1 MSDSRNNIP
10 EEEPLG
16 GFYDEEEEKKKLDSA
31 KDFARDR
38 KDDILDLKDNI
49 DNVKDVIEQMKNRA
63 NESSSSENQNR
74 SNETT
79 SNDNNL
85 KGENSSSDVSEGL
98 GDKTNTSQ
106 SLGNETGSE
115 TLGTETGGN
124 ITGETASVNA
134 GTGGAGTAGT
144 GTAGAGTAGTGT
156 AATGAGTAGTGT
168 AAAGAGT
175 AGTGTAAAGAGT
187 AGAGTA
193 AAGAGTAAGGAS
205 TAAGVAAAAPAIP
218 VIIIAILIIIFVIGL
233 IGFFTVMPGL
243 ILGKL
248 KSFGLAIAGKIKGFA
263 TGDTK
268 IVTQDDIQSVAQYIQ
283 NLGYDIQTYGFADVK
298 YKKKTKKELEDN
310 DVKQTREIKKIIPV
324 NNDKGN
330 DYLTAY
336 ISADAQTYVSAQFS
350 LWGALQ
356 SAWDNLTSAEDKSI
370 DQESKGLIN
379 IVNNGGD
386 VYTNNDVVQ
395 NAENYAKVD
404 TKKRK
409 LYIYSNAIDFL
420 IYKHRYGKVYS
431 YDLEDWTAMYGRPL
445 ELFIALHTSTM
456 MPDLSQQIATNKKF
470 NTKVNIEL
478 INTQMDYDVELNDK
492 DGNKI
497 KFSHDSEKYPDPNEP
512 SIQNMNKFID
522 YFLKN
527 GVNPSDRGTY
537 DDILSE
543 IEDESKDNPEAKFK
557 FFQGMWKA
565 GKDAE
570 VWWNLTH
577 QFNYVGIA
585 ENILSTSSYD
595 FESARLLGS
604 ATMSKDPGTFTIDG
618 VSFSGTQCLELARL
632 IANGIANQTMYYPV
646 IRDVTDHWFY
656 GTIDFMGTTGKVTHG
671 AYRRARIVEKRI
683 KYAAD
688 DNTTD
693 KSTADTSD
701 QTDGFDE
708 DYLDMNSLTQ
718 QVIDD
723 YKSETEKMRAD
734 AKEKAKTN
742 PAGQPVKG
750 ASDATPKANANSAP
764 DSAEVQN
771 ELATRISFRDSQ
783 ATRAEDILN
792 NNSNADQDEDS
803 IDKRFD
809 IYLNTRMSSKDDNG
823 GVFYQAAEPELL
835 GPSDDIK
842 KVFSGKYYQ
851 YDGTAE
857 TAKKI
862 AAAKSIDKGKT
873 TYIYDG
879 DEYDIEQEDIDEKK
893 EAEKARKDG
902 DLDNDYYSSP
912 MAKKKVDF
920 TKNQKLAMQA
930 LAMLDSM
937 KTHAGDEAYKN
948 LKELFYS
955 LKYFTE
961 EQLTTKEKQVLL
973 WIADNGER
981 GEVRNWNA
989 ELQAQNNQNEQS
1001 NQNKSKEKSEKD
1013 KTEYKLILKNLNQ
1026 DNMKIV
1032 APDDATASYS
1042 DGILT
1047 LTFTQMSEDTYK
1059 ILNYR
1064 YNGLKNVDDK
1074 SYTGSFTKIDKD
1086 LLTGYTMY
1094 IKGVKDPGKTEFKRG
1109 DTIADVATGMTDFG
1123 NEDNGK
1129 IEIVFHNEEG
1139 SPHDSIEEY
1148 MNSNYT
1154 KTDEENLKKQKEIEE
1169 TKSGYIYSGS
1179 ASMFGGISGG
1189 NYSGPLPTGTGFELM
1204 FNFLIQ
1210 VEGGYT
1216 NDPHDSG
1223 GKTNWGIIESEARR
1237 HGYTGDMRN
1246 LTQDFAKSIYWTDY
1260 YLANNLDKIKDER
1273 VALTILDVS
1282 VNSGVGTGIK
1292 LARRA
1297 LKNMGVSIE
1306 ENTKA
1311 DQVFLDAINSVDP
1324 LQFCNIYSQIQRAN
1338 YNRIV
1343 AASPEKGKFLKGW
1356 MNRVDQKDATIKN
1369 MQATSSTSTNQ
1380 SEGAQNEAT
1389 TTG

>member
-144 GTAGAGTAGTGT
+144 GT
-156 AATGAGTAGTGT
+156 
-168 AAAGAGT
+168 AGAGT

-356 SAWDNLTSAEDKSI
+356 SAWDNLTSAEDKSL

-879 DEYDIEQEDIDEKK
+879 DEYDIEQEDIDEKQ

-1001 NQNKSKEKSEKD
+1001 NQNKAKEKSEKD

-1042 DGILT
+1042 DGILK

-1094 IKGVKDPGKTEFKRG
+1094 IKGVKDPGRTEFKRG
-1109 DTIADVATGMTDFG
+1109 DTIADVANGMTDFG

-1179 ASMFGGISGG
+1179 ASIFGGSGG

-1204 FNFLIQ
+1204 LNFLFQ
-1210 VEGGYT
+1210 SEGGYT
-1216 NDPHDSG
+1216 NDPNDHG
-1223 GKTNWGIIESEARR
+1223 GKTTWGITEGEARS

-1246 LTQDFAKSIYWTDY
+1246 LTQDFAKNIFYQDY
-1260 YLANNLDKIKDER
+1260 YLGNNLDKIKDER
-1273 VALTILDVS
+1273 VALAILDIS
-1282 VNSGVGTGIK
+1282 VTGGTGRGIK

-1297 LKNMGVSIE
+1297 LKSMGVNIE

-1311 DQVFLDAINSVDP
+1311 NQEFIDAVNSVDP
-1324 LQFCNIYSQIQRAN
+1324 LQFCHAYAQIQRAF
-1338 YNRIV
+1338 YNSIV
-1343 AASPEKGKFLKGW
+1343 QHDETQRKFLKGW
-1356 MNRVDQKDATIKN
+1356 LDRVDRQEATIRN
-1369 MQATSSTSTNQ
+1369 MQATSSASQ
-1380 SEGAQNEAT
+1380 SEST

>member
-106 SLGNETGSE
+106 SLGNKTGSE

-134 GTGGAGTAGT
+134 GTGGAGTG
-144 GTAGAGTAGTGT
+144 GAGTAGTGT
-156 AATGAGTAGTGT
+156 AGTGT
-168 AAAGAGT
+168 
-175 AGTGTAAAGAGT
+175 AGAGT

-570 VWWNLTH
+570 VWWNLAH

-585 ENILSTSSYD
+585 ENILSGEYD
-595 FESARLLGS
+595 FESARATGS

-618 VSFSGTQCLELARL
+618 ISFSGTQCLELARL

-693 KSTADTSD
+693 KSKADTSD

-708 DYLDMNSLTQ
+708 DYLDMDSLTQ

-723 YKSETEKMRAD
+723 YKSETERMRAD

-742 PAGQPVKG
+742 PAGQPVRG
-750 ASDATPKANANSAP
+750 APNATSKPDANSAP

-879 DEYDIEQEDIDEKK
+879 DEYDIEQEDIDEKQ
-893 EAEKARKDG
+893 EAEEARKDG
-902 DLDNDYYSSP
+902 DLDNEYYSSP

-1042 DGILT
+1042 DGILK

-1204 FNFLIQ
+1204 LNFLFQ
-1210 VEGGYT
+1210 SEGGYT
-1216 NDPHDSG
+1216 NDPNDHG
-1223 GKTNWGIIESEARR
+1223 GKTTWGITEGEARS

-1246 LTQDFAKSIYWTDY
+1246 LTQDFAKNIYWTDY

-1273 VALTILDVS
+1273 VALAILDIS
-1282 VNSGVGTGIK
+1282 VTGGIGRGIQ

-1297 LKNMGVSIE
+1297 LKSMGVNIE

-1311 DQVFLDAINSVDP
+1311 NQEFIDAVNSVDP
-1324 LQFCNIYSQIQRAN
+1324 LQFCHAYAQIQRAF
-1338 YNRIV
+1338 YNSIV
-1343 AASPEKGKFLKGW
+1343 QHNETQRKFLKGW
-1356 MNRVDQKDATIKN
+1356 LNRVDRQEATIRN
-1369 MQATSSTSTNQ
+1369 MQATSSASQ
-1380 SEGAQNEAT
+1380 SESTQSETT

>member
-144 GTAGAGTAGTGT
+144 GTAGAGTAGT
-156 AATGAGTAGTGT
+156 
-168 AAAGAGT
+168 
-175 AGTGTAAAGAGT
+175 
-187 AGAGTA
+187 
-193 AAGAGTAAGGAS
+193 GTAAGGAS

-879 DEYDIEQEDIDEKK
+879 DEYDIEQEDIDEKQ

-1001 NQNKSKEKSEKD
+1001 NQNKAKEKSEKD

-1042 DGILT
+1042 DGILK

-1094 IKGVKDPGKTEFKRG
+1094 IKGVKDPGRTEFKRG
-1109 DTIADVATGMTDFG
+1109 DTIADVANGMTDFG

-1179 ASMFGGISGG
+1179 ASIFGGSGG

-1204 FNFLIQ
+1204 LNFLFQ
-1210 VEGGYT
+1210 SEGGYT
-1216 NDPHDSG
+1216 NDPNDHG
-1223 GKTNWGIIESEARR
+1223 GKTTWGITEGEARS

-1246 LTQDFAKSIYWTDY
+1246 LTQDFAKNIFYQDY
-1260 YLANNLDKIKDER
+1260 YLGNNLDKIKDER
-1273 VALTILDVS
+1273 VALAILDIS
-1282 VNSGVGTGIK
+1282 VTGGTGRGIK

-1297 LKNMGVSIE
+1297 LKSMGVNIE

-1311 DQVFLDAINSVDP
+1311 NQEFIDAVNSVDP
-1324 LQFCNIYSQIQRAN
+1324 LQFCHAYAQIQRAF
-1338 YNRIV
+1338 YNSIV
-1343 AASPEKGKFLKGW
+1343 QHDETQRKFLKGW
-1356 MNRVDQKDATIKN
+1356 LDRVDRQEATIRN
-1369 MQATSSTSTNQ
+1369 MQATSSASQ
-1380 SEGAQNEAT
+1380 SEST

>member
-85 KGENSSSDVSEGL
+85 KGENSSSDVSKGL

-115 TLGTETGGN
+115 TLGAETGGN

-134 GTGGAGTAGT
+134 GTGGAGTAG
-144 GTAGAGTAGTGT
+144 AGTAGTGT
-156 AATGAGTAGTGT
+156 AATGAGTAG
-168 AAAGAGT
+168 A
-175 AGTGTAAAGAGT
+175 GTAAAGAGT

-570 VWWNLTH
+570 VWWNLAH

-585 ENILSTSSYD
+585 ENILSGEYD
-595 FESARLLGS
+595 FESARATGS

-618 VSFSGTQCLELARL
+618 ISFSGTQCLELARL

-693 KSTADTSD
+693 KSKADTSD

-708 DYLDMNSLTQ
+708 DYLDMDSLTQ
-718 QVIDD
+718 QVIDN
-723 YKSETEKMRAD
+723 YKSETEKMKAE

-742 PAGQPVKG
+742 PAGRPVKD
-750 ASDATPKANANSAP
+750 ASNATPKPDANSAP

-771 ELATRISFRDSQ
+771 ELAARISFRDSQ

-879 DEYDIEQEDIDEKK
+879 DEYDIEQEDIDEKQ

-1032 APDDATASYS
+1032 APDDAIASYS
-1042 DGILT
+1042 DGVLT

-1204 FNFLIQ
+1204 LNFLFQ
-1210 VEGGYT
+1210 SEGGYT
-1216 NDPHDSG
+1216 NDPNDHG
-1223 GKTNWGIIESEARR
+1223 GKTTWGITEGEARS

-1246 LTQDFAKSIYWTDY
+1246 LTQDFAKNIYWTDY

-1273 VALTILDVS
+1273 VALAILDIS
-1282 VNSGVGTGIK
+1282 VTGGIGRGIQ

-1297 LKNMGVSIE
+1297 LKSMGVNIE

-1311 DQVFLDAINSVDP
+1311 NQEFIDAVNSVDP
-1324 LQFCNIYSQIQRAN
+1324 LQFCHAYAQIQRAF
-1338 YNRIV
+1338 YNSIV
-1343 AASPEKGKFLKGW
+1343 QHNETQRKFLKGW
-1356 MNRVDQKDATIKN
+1356 LNRVDRQEATIRN
-1369 MQATSSTSTNQ
+1369 MQATSSASQ
-1380 SEGAQNEAT
+1380 SESTQSET
-1389 TTG
+1389 TTKG

>member
-31 KDFARDR
+31 KDFAKDR

-49 DNVKDVIEQMKNRA
+49 DNVKDIIEQMKNRA

-79 SNDNNL
+79 SNDDNL

-115 TLGTETGGN
+115 TLGAETSGN
-124 ITGETASVNA
+124 ITGETASAN
-134 GTGGAGTAGT
+134 AGTAGT
-144 GTAGAGTAGTGT
+144 GTAGAGTAG
-156 AATGAGTAGTGT
+156 AGT
-168 AAAGAGT
+168 
-175 AGTGTAAAGAGT
+175 AGAGT

-218 VIIIAILIIIFVIGL
+218 VIIIVILIIIFVIGL

-268 IVTQDDIQSVAQYIQ
+268 IVTQDDIQSIAQYIQ

-570 VWWNLTH
+570 VWWNITH

-585 ENILSTSSYD
+585 ENILSGEYY
-595 FESARLLGS
+595 FESVRATGS

-618 VSFSGTQCLELARL
+618 ISFSGTQCLELARL

-693 KSTADTSD
+693 KSKADTSD

-708 DYLDMNSLTQ
+708 DYLDMDSLTQ
-718 QVIDD
+718 QVIDN
-723 YKSETEKMRAD
+723 YKSETEKMKAE

-742 PAGQPVKG
+742 PAGRPVKD
-750 ASDATPKANANSAP
+750 ASNATPKPDANSAP

-771 ELATRISFRDSQ
+771 ELAARISFRDSQ

-879 DEYDIEQEDIDEKK
+879 DEYDIEQEDIDEKQ

-920 TKNQKLAMQA
+920 IKNQKLAMQA

-1032 APDDATASYS
+1032 APDDAIASYS
-1042 DGILT
+1042 DGVLT

-1306 ENTKA
+1306 ENTKS

-1324 LQFCNIYSQIQRAN
+1324 LQFCNTYSQIQRAN

-1380 SEGAQNEAT
+1380 SEGTQNEAT

>member
-144 GTAGAGTAGTGT
+144 GT
-156 AATGAGTAGTGT
+156 
-168 AAAGAGT
+168 AGAGT

-879 DEYDIEQEDIDEKK
+879 DEYDIEQEDIDEKQ

-1001 NQNKSKEKSEKD
+1001 NQNKAKEKSEKD

-1042 DGILT
+1042 DGILK

-1094 IKGVKDPGKTEFKRG
+1094 IKGVKDPGRTEFKRG
-1109 DTIADVATGMTDFG
+1109 DTIADVANGMTDFG

-1179 ASMFGGISGG
+1179 ASIFGGSGG

-1204 FNFLIQ
+1204 LNFLFQ
-1210 VEGGYT
+1210 SEGGYT
-1216 NDPHDSG
+1216 NDPNDHG
-1223 GKTNWGIIESEARR
+1223 GKTTWGITEGEARS

-1246 LTQDFAKSIYWTDY
+1246 LTQDFAKNIFYQDY
-1260 YLANNLDKIKDER
+1260 YLGNNLDKIKDER
-1273 VALTILDVS
+1273 VALAILDIS
-1282 VNSGVGTGIK
+1282 VTGGTGRGIK

-1297 LKNMGVSIE
+1297 LKSMGVNIE

-1311 DQVFLDAINSVDP
+1311 NQEFIDAVNSVDP
-1324 LQFCNIYSQIQRAN
+1324 LQFCHAYAQIQRAF
-1338 YNRIV
+1338 YNSIV
-1343 AASPEKGKFLKGW
+1343 QHDETQRKFLKGW
-1356 MNRVDQKDATIKN
+1356 LDRVDRQEATIRN
-1369 MQATSSTSTNQ
+1369 MQATSSASQ
-1380 SEGAQNEAT
+1380 SEST

>member
-1 MSDSRNNIP
+1 MSDSRNDKSQNNIP

-16 GFYDEEEEKKKLDSA
+16 GFYDEEEEKKKSESA
-31 KDFARDR
+31 KDFARDIR
-38 KDDILDLKDNI
+38 DDVLDAKDNI
-49 DNVKDVIEQMKNRA
+49 DNIKDIVKKMQNSA
-63 NESSSSENQNR
+63 TESSSSSDESGK
-74 SNETT
+74 SNEWE
-79 SNDNNL
+79 SNDSNL
-85 KGENSSSDVSEGL
+85 KSEDSSL
-98 GDKTNTSQ
+98 NTSQ
-106 SLGNETGSE
+106 NSANATGNEAGGIKGTGESVGSGSE
-115 TLGTETGGN
+115 EFGPTGGSGGTSGVGT
-124 ITGETASVNA
+124 TGGSGGTSGV
-134 GTGGAGTAGT
+134 GTTGGAGAGGGAGATGVGGGAGTT
-144 GTAGAGTAGTGT
+144 GTAVGTATETGT
-156 AATGAGTAGTGT
+156 AVGTSTT
-168 AAAGAGT
+168 SAGA
-175 AGTGTAAAGAGT
+175 A
-187 AGAGTA
+187 
-193 AAGAGTAAGGAS
+193 
-205 TAAGVAAAAPAIP
+205 VLAPAIP
-218 VIIIAILIIIFVIGL
+218 IIIIVIIIIIFVIGL

-243 ILGKL
+243 IIGKL
-248 KSFGLAIAGKIKGFA
+248 KSFGLSIAGKIKGFT
-263 TGDTK
+263 TGNSK

-379 IVNNGGD
+379 IVNNGGE
-386 VYTNNDVVQ
+386 VYTNDDVVQ

-512 SIQNMNKFID
+512 AIQNMNKFID
-522 YFLKN
+522 FFLKN
-527 GVNPSDRGTY
+527 GVNPSSRSTY
-537 DDILSE
+537 DDILNA
-543 IEDESKDNPEAKFK
+543 IEDSVNDNPEAKFK
-557 FFQGMWKA
+557 FFQGMWQA
-565 GKDAE
+565 GKDAG
-570 VWWNLTH
+570 VWWNFTH
-577 QFNYVGIA
+577 QFNYVNVA
-585 ENILSTSSYD
+585 ENIISGEYD
-595 FESARLLGS
+595 FESVRDIGN
-604 ATMSKDPGTFTIDG
+604 ATMAKNPGTFTVDG

-646 IRDVTDHWFY
+646 IRDVTNHWFY
-656 GTIDFMGTTGKVTHG
+656 GTIDFMGTSGKVTHG
-671 AYRRARIVEKRI
+671 AYRRARVVEKRI

-693 KSTADTSD
+693 KAQADTSD
-701 QTDGFDE
+701 QTNGFDE

-723 YKSETEKMRAD
+723 YKTVTASMKED
-734 AKEKAKTN
+734 AKAKAKSN
-742 PAGQPVKG
+742 PAGQPV
-750 ASDATPKANANSAP
+750 ANSSVAIKIPDANSAP

-771 ELATRISFRDSQ
+771 ELATRISFRERQ
-783 ATRAEDILN
+783 VTRAENILN
-792 NNSNADQDEDS
+792 NNVNADQDEDS

-809 IYLNTRMSSKDDNG
+809 IYLNTRMSSKDGNG

-842 KVFSGKYYQ
+842 KVFSGSYYQ

-879 DEYDIEQEDIDEKK
+879 DEYDISQEEIDEKQ

-902 DLDNDYYSSP
+902 DLDSDYYLSP

-920 TKNQKLAMQA
+920 TKNQKLALQA

-961 EQLTTKEKQVLL
+961 EQLTTREKQVLL

-989 ELQAQNNQNEQS
+989 EVQAQN

-1042 DGILT
+1042 DGILK

-1169 TKSGYIYSGS
+1169 TKSGYVYSGS
-1179 ASMFGGISGG
+1179 ASIFGGIIGG
-1189 NYSGPLPTGTGFELM
+1189 NYSGPLPTGTGFELI
-1204 FNFLIQ
+1204 FNYILQ
-1210 VEGGYT
+1210 AEGGYT
-1216 NDPHDSG
+1216 NDKDDHG
-1223 GKTNWGIIESEARR
+1223 GKTTWGIKEKEARS
-1237 HGYTGDMRN
+1237 HGYTGDMRD
-1246 LTQDFAKSIYWTDY
+1246 LTQDFVKDIYLTDY

-1273 VALTILDVS
+1273 VALTIFDVS
-1282 VNSGVGTGIK
+1282 VHYGIGRGIK
-1292 LARRA
+1292 FARRA
-1297 LKNMGVSIE
+1297 LKNMGVNIE

-1311 DQVFLDAINSVDP
+1311 NQEFLDAVNSVDP
-1324 LQFCNIYSQIQRAN
+1324 LQFCNTYSQIQRN
-1338 YNRIV
+1338 GYNRIV
-1343 AASPEKGKFLKGW
+1343 ENDPTQRKYLKGW
-1356 MNRVDQKDATIKN
+1356 MGRVDRKDAFIRN

-1380 SEGAQNEAT
+1380 SEGTQNEAT

>member
-144 GTAGAGTAGTGT
+144 GT
-156 AATGAGTAGTGT
+156 
-168 AAAGAGT
+168 AGAGT

-512 SIQNMNKFID
+512 SIQNMNNFID

-879 DEYDIEQEDIDEKK
+879 DEYDIEQEDIDEKQ

-1001 NQNKSKEKSEKD
+1001 NQNKAKEKSEKD

-1042 DGILT
+1042 DGILK

-1094 IKGVKDPGKTEFKRG
+1094 IKGVKDPGRTEFKRG
-1109 DTIADVATGMTDFG
+1109 DTIADVANGMTDFG

-1179 ASMFGGISGG
+1179 ASIFGGSGG

-1204 FNFLIQ
+1204 LNFLFQ
-1210 VEGGYT
+1210 SEGGYT
-1216 NDPHDSG
+1216 NDPNDHG
-1223 GKTNWGIIESEARR
+1223 GKTTWGITEGEARS

-1246 LTQDFAKSIYWTDY
+1246 LTQDFAKNIFYQDY
-1260 YLANNLDKIKDER
+1260 YLGNNLDKIKDER
-1273 VALTILDVS
+1273 VALAILDIS
-1282 VNSGVGTGIK
+1282 VTGGTGRGIK

-1297 LKNMGVSIE
+1297 LKSMGVNIE

-1311 DQVFLDAINSVDP
+1311 NQEFIDAVNSVDP
-1324 LQFCNIYSQIQRAN
+1324 LQFCHAYAQIQRAF
-1338 YNRIV
+1338 YNSIV
-1343 AASPEKGKFLKGW
+1343 QHDETQRKFLKGW
-1356 MNRVDQKDATIKN
+1356 LDRVDRQEATIRN
-1369 MQATSSTSTNQ
+1369 MQATSSASQ
-1380 SEGAQNEAT
+1380 SEST

>member
-85 KGENSSSDVSEGL
+85 KGENSSSDVSKGL

-115 TLGTETGGN
+115 TLGAETGGN

-134 GTGGAGTAGT
+134 GTGGAGTAG
-144 GTAGAGTAGTGT
+144 AGTAGTGT
-156 AATGAGTAGTGT
+156 AATGAGTAGT
-168 AAAGAGT
+168 
-175 AGTGTAAAGAGT
+175 
-187 AGAGTA
+187 GTA

-570 VWWNLTH
+570 VWWNLAH

-585 ENILSTSSYD
+585 ENILSGEYD
-595 FESARLLGS
+595 FESARATGS

-618 VSFSGTQCLELARL
+618 ISFSGTQCLELARL

-693 KSTADTSD
+693 KSKADTSD

-708 DYLDMNSLTQ
+708 DYLDMDSLTQ
-718 QVIDD
+718 QVIDN
-723 YKSETEKMRAD
+723 YKSETEKMKAE

-742 PAGQPVKG
+742 PAGRPVKD
-750 ASDATPKANANSAP
+750 ASNATPKPDANSAP

-771 ELATRISFRDSQ
+771 ELAARISFRDSQ

-879 DEYDIEQEDIDEKK
+879 DEYDIEQEDIDEKQ

-920 TKNQKLAMQA
+920 TKNQKLAIQA

-1032 APDDATASYS
+1032 APDDAIASYS
-1042 DGILT
+1042 DGVLT

-1064 YNGLKNVDDK
+1064 YNGLKNVEDK
-1074 SYTGSFTKIDKD
+1074 SYTGSFTKIDKN

-1306 ENTKA
+1306 ENTKS

-1324 LQFCNIYSQIQRAN
+1324 LQFCNTYSQIQRAN

-1380 SEGAQNEAT
+1380 SEGTQNEAT

>member
-144 GTAGAGTAGTGT
+144 GTA
-156 AATGAGTAGTGT
+156 
-168 AAAGAGT
+168 AAGAGT
-175 AGTGTAAAGAGT
+175 AGT
-187 AGAGTA
+187 GTA

-851 YDGTAE
+851 YDETAE

-879 DEYDIEQEDIDEKK
+879 DEYDIEQEDIDEKQ

-1001 NQNKSKEKSEKD
+1001 NQNKAKEKSEKD

-1042 DGILT
+1042 DGILK

-1094 IKGVKDPGKTEFKRG
+1094 IKGVKDPGRTEFKRG
-1109 DTIADVATGMTDFG
+1109 DTIADVANGMTDFG

-1179 ASMFGGISGG
+1179 ASIFGGSGG
-1189 NYSGPLPTGTGFELM
+1189 NYSVPLPTGTGFELM
-1204 FNFLIQ
+1204 LNFLFQ
-1210 VEGGYT
+1210 SEGGYT
-1216 NDPHDSG
+1216 NDPNDHG
-1223 GKTNWGIIESEARR
+1223 GKTTWGITEGEARS

-1246 LTQDFAKSIYWTDY
+1246 LTQDFAKNIFYQDY
-1260 YLANNLDKIKDER
+1260 YLGNNLDKIKDER
-1273 VALTILDVS
+1273 VALAILDIS
-1282 VNSGVGTGIK
+1282 VTGGTGRGIK

-1297 LKNMGVSIE
+1297 LKSMGVNIE

-1311 DQVFLDAINSVDP
+1311 NQEFIDAVNSVDP
-1324 LQFCNIYSQIQRAN
+1324 LQFCHAYAQIQRAF
-1338 YNRIV
+1338 YNSIV
-1343 AASPEKGKFLKGW
+1343 QHDETQRKFLKGW
-1356 MNRVDQKDATIKN
+1356 LDRVDRQEATIRN
-1369 MQATSSTSTNQ
+1369 MQATSSASQ
-1380 SEGAQNEAT
+1380 SETT

>member
-31 KDFARDR
+31 KDFAKDR

-49 DNVKDVIEQMKNRA
+49 DNVKDIIEQMKNRA

-79 SNDNNL
+79 SNDDNL

-115 TLGTETGGN
+115 TLGAETSGN
-124 ITGETASVNA
+124 ITGETASAN
-134 GTGGAGTAGT
+134 AGTAGT
-144 GTAGAGTAGTGT
+144 GTAGAGTAG
-156 AATGAGTAGTGT
+156 AGT
-168 AAAGAGT
+168 
-175 AGTGTAAAGAGT
+175 AGAGT

-218 VIIIAILIIIFVIGL
+218 VIIIVILIIIFVIGL

-268 IVTQDDIQSVAQYIQ
+268 IVTQDDIQSIAQYIQ

-570 VWWNLTH
+570 VWWNITH

-585 ENILSTSSYD
+585 ENILSGEYD
-595 FESARLLGS
+595 FESVRATGS

-618 VSFSGTQCLELARL
+618 ISFSGTQCLELARL

-693 KSTADTSD
+693 KSKADTSD

-708 DYLDMNSLTQ
+708 DYLDMDSLTQ
-718 QVIDD
+718 QVIDN
-723 YKSETEKMRAD
+723 YKSETEKMKAE

-742 PAGQPVKG
+742 PAGRPVKD
-750 ASDATPKANANSAP
+750 ASNAKPKPDANSAP

-771 ELATRISFRDSQ
+771 ELAARISFRDSQ

-879 DEYDIEQEDIDEKK
+879 DEYDIEQEDIDEKQ

-920 TKNQKLAMQA
+920 IKNQKLAMQA

-1032 APDDATASYS
+1032 APDDAIASYS
-1042 DGILT
+1042 DGVLT

-1306 ENTKA
+1306 ENTKS

-1324 LQFCNIYSQIQRAN
+1324 LQFCNTYSQIQRAN

-1380 SEGAQNEAT
+1380 SEGTQNEAT

>member
-85 KGENSSSDVSEGL
+85 KGENSSSDVSKGL

-115 TLGTETGGN
+115 TLGAETGGN

-134 GTGGAGTAGT
+134 GTGGAGTAG
-144 GTAGAGTAGTGT
+144 AGTAGTGT
-156 AATGAGTAGTGT
+156 AAT
-168 AAAGAGT
+168 GAGT

-570 VWWNLTH
+570 VWWNLAH

-585 ENILSTSSYD
+585 ENILSGEYD
-595 FESARLLGS
+595 FESARATGS

-618 VSFSGTQCLELARL
+618 ISFSGTQCLELARL

-693 KSTADTSD
+693 KSKADTSD

-708 DYLDMNSLTQ
+708 DYLDMDSLTQ
-718 QVIDD
+718 QVIDN
-723 YKSETEKMRAD
+723 YKSETEKMKAE

-742 PAGQPVKG
+742 PAGRPVKD
-750 ASDATPKANANSAP
+750 ASNATPKPDANSAP

-771 ELATRISFRDSQ
+771 ELAARISFRDSQ

-879 DEYDIEQEDIDEKK
+879 DEYDIEQEDIDEKQ

-1032 APDDATASYS
+1032 APDDAIASYS
-1042 DGILT
+1042 DGVLT

-1204 FNFLIQ
+1204 LNFLFQ
-1210 VEGGYT
+1210 SEGGYT
-1216 NDPHDSG
+1216 NDPNDHG
-1223 GKTNWGIIESEARR
+1223 GKTTWGITEGEARS

-1246 LTQDFAKSIYWTDY
+1246 LTQDFAKNIYWTDY

-1273 VALTILDVS
+1273 VALAILDIS
-1282 VNSGVGTGIK
+1282 VTGGIGRGIQ

-1297 LKNMGVSIE
+1297 LKSMGVNIE

-1311 DQVFLDAINSVDP
+1311 NQEFIDAVNSVDP
-1324 LQFCNIYSQIQRAN
+1324 LQFCHAYAQIQRAF
-1338 YNRIV
+1338 YNSIV
-1343 AASPEKGKFLKGW
+1343 QHNETQRKFLKGW
-1356 MNRVDQKDATIKN
+1356 LNRVDRQEATIRN
-1369 MQATSSTSTNQ
+1369 MQATSSASQ
-1380 SEGAQNEAT
+1380 SESTQSETT

>member
-134 GTGGAGTAGT
+134 GTGGAGTAG
-144 GTAGAGTAGTGT
+144 AGTAGTGT
-156 AATGAGTAGTGT
+156 AAT
-168 AAAGAGT
+168 GAGT

-570 VWWNLTH
+570 VWWNLAH

-585 ENILSTSSYD
+585 ENILSGEYD
-595 FESARLLGS
+595 FESARATGS
-604 ATMSKDPGTFTIDG
+604 ATMSKNPGTFTIDG
-618 VSFSGTQCLELARL
+618 ISFSGTQCLELARL

-693 KSTADTSD
+693 KSKADTSD

-708 DYLDMNSLTQ
+708 DYLDMDSLTQ

-723 YKSETEKMRAD
+723 YKSETERMRAD

-742 PAGQPVKG
+742 PAGQPVKD
-750 ASDATPKANANSAP
+750 ASNATPKPDANSAP

-1179 ASMFGGISGG
+1179 ASIFGGSGG

-1204 FNFLIQ
+1204 LNFLFQ
-1210 VEGGYT
+1210 SEGGYT
-1216 NDPHDSG
+1216 NDPNDHG
-1223 GKTNWGIIESEARR
+1223 GKTTWGITEGEARS

-1246 LTQDFAKSIYWTDY
+1246 LTQDFAKNIFYQDY
-1260 YLANNLDKIKDER
+1260 YLGNNLDKIKDER
-1273 VALTILDVS
+1273 VALAILDIS
-1282 VNSGVGTGIK
+1282 VTGGTGRGIK

-1297 LKNMGVSIE
+1297 LKSMGVNIE

-1311 DQVFLDAINSVDP
+1311 NQEFIDAVNSVDP
-1324 LQFCNIYSQIQRAN
+1324 LQFCHAYAQIQRAF
-1338 YNRIV
+1338 YNSIV
-1343 AASPEKGKFLKGW
+1343 QHDETQRKFLKGW
-1356 MNRVDQKDATIKN
+1356 LDRVDRQEATIRN
-1369 MQATSSTSTNQ
+1369 MQATSSASQ
-1380 SEGAQNEAT
+1380 SEST

>member
-31 KDFARDR
+31 KDFAKDR

-49 DNVKDVIEQMKNRA
+49 DNVKDIIEQMKNRA

-79 SNDNNL
+79 SNDDNL

-115 TLGTETGGN
+115 TLGAETSGN
-124 ITGETASVNA
+124 ITGETASANA
-134 GTGGAGTAGT
+134 GTAGTGTAGT
-144 GTAGAGTAGTGT
+144 GTAGAGTAG
-156 AATGAGTAGTGT
+156 AGT
-168 AAAGAGT
+168 
-175 AGTGTAAAGAGT
+175 AGAGT

-218 VIIIAILIIIFVIGL
+218 VIIIVILIIIFVIGL

-268 IVTQDDIQSVAQYIQ
+268 IVTQDDIQSIAQYIQ

-570 VWWNLTH
+570 VWWNITH

-585 ENILSTSSYD
+585 ENILSGEYD
-595 FESARLLGS
+595 FESVRATGS

-618 VSFSGTQCLELARL
+618 ISFSGTQCLELARL

-693 KSTADTSD
+693 KSKADTSD

-708 DYLDMNSLTQ
+708 DYLDMDSLTQ
-718 QVIDD
+718 QVIDN
-723 YKSETEKMRAD
+723 YKSETEKMKAE

-742 PAGQPVKG
+742 PAGRPVKD
-750 ASDATPKANANSAP
+750 ASNATPKPDANSAP

-771 ELATRISFRDSQ
+771 ELAARISFRDSQ

-879 DEYDIEQEDIDEKK
+879 DEYDIEQEDIDEKQ

-920 TKNQKLAMQA
+920 IKNQKLAMQA

-1032 APDDATASYS
+1032 APDDAIASYS
-1042 DGILT
+1042 DGVLT

-1306 ENTKA
+1306 ENTKS

-1324 LQFCNIYSQIQRAN
+1324 LQFCNTYSQIQRAN

-1380 SEGAQNEAT
+1380 SEGTQNEAT

>member
-85 KGENSSSDVSEGL
+85 KGENSSSDVSKGL

-115 TLGTETGGN
+115 TLGAETGGN

-134 GTGGAGTAGT
+134 GTGGAGTAG
-144 GTAGAGTAGTGT
+144 AGTAGTGT
-156 AATGAGTAGTGT
+156 AAT
-168 AAAGAGT
+168 GAGT

-456 MPDLSQQIATNKKF
+456 MQDLSQQIATNKKF

-570 VWWNLTH
+570 VWWNLAH

-585 ENILSTSSYD
+585 ENILSGEYD
-595 FESARLLGS
+595 FESARATGS

-618 VSFSGTQCLELARL
+618 ISFSGTQCLELARL

-693 KSTADTSD
+693 KSKADTSD

-708 DYLDMNSLTQ
+708 DYLDMDSLTQ
-718 QVIDD
+718 QVIDN
-723 YKSETEKMRAD
+723 YKSETEKMKAE

-742 PAGQPVKG
+742 PAGRPVKD
-750 ASDATPKANANSAP
+750 ASNATPKPDANSAP

-771 ELATRISFRDSQ
+771 ELAARISFRDSQ

-879 DEYDIEQEDIDEKK
+879 DEYDIEQEDIDEKQ

-1032 APDDATASYS
+1032 APDDAIASYS
-1042 DGILT
+1042 DGVLT

-1204 FNFLIQ
+1204 LNFLFQ
-1210 VEGGYT
+1210 SEGGYT
-1216 NDPHDSG
+1216 NDPNDHG
-1223 GKTNWGIIESEARR
+1223 GKTTWGITEGEARS

-1246 LTQDFAKSIYWTDY
+1246 LTQDFAKNIYWTDY

-1273 VALTILDVS
+1273 VALAILDIS
-1282 VNSGVGTGIK
+1282 VTGGIGRGIQ

-1297 LKNMGVSIE
+1297 LKSMGVNIE

-1311 DQVFLDAINSVDP
+1311 NQEFIDAVNSVDP
-1324 LQFCNIYSQIQRAN
+1324 LQFCHAYAQIQRAF
-1338 YNRIV
+1338 YNSIV
-1343 AASPEKGKFLKGW
+1343 QHNETQRKFLKGW
-1356 MNRVDQKDATIKN
+1356 LNRVDRQEATIRN
-1369 MQATSSTSTNQ
+1369 MQATSSASQ
-1380 SEGAQNEAT
+1380 SESTQSET
-1389 TTG
+1389 TTKG

>member
-134 GTGGAGTAGT
+134 GTGGAGT
-144 GTAGAGTAGTGT
+144 
-156 AATGAGTAGTGT
+156 
-168 AAAGAGT
+168 
-175 AGTGTAAAGAGT
+175 
-187 AGAGTA
+187 
-193 AAGAGTAAGGAS
+193 AGGAS

-879 DEYDIEQEDIDEKK
+879 DEYDIEQEDIDEKQ

-1001 NQNKSKEKSEKD
+1001 NQNKAKEKSEKD

-1042 DGILT
+1042 DGILK

-1094 IKGVKDPGKTEFKRG
+1094 IKGVKDPGRTEFKRG
-1109 DTIADVATGMTDFG
+1109 DTIADVANGMTDFG

-1179 ASMFGGISGG
+1179 ASIFGGSGG

-1204 FNFLIQ
+1204 LNFLFQ
-1210 VEGGYT
+1210 SEGGYT
-1216 NDPHDSG
+1216 NDPNDHG
-1223 GKTNWGIIESEARR
+1223 GKTTWGITEGEARS

-1246 LTQDFAKSIYWTDY
+1246 LTQDFAKNIFYQDY
-1260 YLANNLDKIKDER
+1260 YLGNNLDKIKDER
-1273 VALTILDVS
+1273 VALAILDIS
-1282 VNSGVGTGIK
+1282 VTGGTGRGIK

-1297 LKNMGVSIE
+1297 LKSMGVNIE

-1311 DQVFLDAINSVDP
+1311 NQEFIDAVNSVDP
-1324 LQFCNIYSQIQRAN
+1324 LQFCHAYAQIQRAF
-1338 YNRIV
+1338 YNSIV
-1343 AASPEKGKFLKGW
+1343 QHDETQRKFLKGW
-1356 MNRVDQKDATIKN
+1356 LDRVDRQEATIRN
-1369 MQATSSTSTNQ
+1369 MQATSSASQ
-1380 SEGAQNEAT
+1380 SEST